1 MKPDTIKNITKT
13 DLPTDADLVSMGRL
27 VSPRQQTTEEKE
39 FTKMMMT
46 TGVDADGIV
55 EDEYIETWL
64 LPIERI
70 DMDKRGFIRLHMDN
84 GGTDAEARLSINDM
98 KNTLAQYEK
107 MLATG

>member
-1 MKPDTIKNITKT
+1 MTDQKNNQQNAEELTESSSGQHE
-13 DLPTDADLVSMGRL
+13 PL
-27 VSPRQQTTEEKE
+27 VSPRQLTTEEKE

-46 TGVDADGIV
+46 TGVDAEGIV

-70 DMDKRGFIRLHMDN
+70 DMDKRGFIRLHIDN
-84 GGTDAEARLSINDM
+84 GGTDAEVRLSIDDL
-98 KNTLAQYEK
+98 KNTLEEFAK